1 VIDTTLDGPVIHRV
15 NDNSPLKGYIFPG
28 DIIVAVNNTDTR
40 AMSAQ
45 AITSLMARTAQRRR
59 MLTVLSADVT
69 SAEGADALRPS
80 SGDTVASDEEETKQ
94 EIEPA
99 MVPPMLLPG
108 TAGSARTGIVAG
120 AGAAATGLATGLAA
134 GVVAVASPKP
144 TAVVDPA
151 KAVATSTASLAGEDD
166 IASIASSMRSDMQP
180 RIIKAPPV
188 RRQSPREAI
197 ENYGDKGR

>member
-1 VIDTTLDGPVIHRV
+1 MIDTTLDGPVIHRV

-45 AITSLMARTAQRRR
+45 AITSLMARTAQHRR

-69 SAEGADALRPS
+69 SADGAAELRPS

-108 TAGSARTGIVAG
+108 TAGSARPGIVAG
-120 AGAAATGLATGLAA
+120 PGAAATGLAAA
-134 GVVAVASPKP
+134 IVAVASPRP
-144 TAVVDPA
+144 TTVVDPA
-151 KAVATSTASLAGEDD
+151 KPVAISTASLAGEDD

-188 RRQSPREAI
+188 RRQTATNSAW
-197 ENYGDKGR
+197 GD